1 MVFFLKFSKKNPVKL
16 LRQEQMDTMKN
27 NEERLKKQVREL
39 TTENKKNSADL
50 KVSQE
55 AVTELN
61 RQLANYEKDKQC
73 LVVSVFSVTM
83 CIVENQKYT

>member
-1 MVFFLKFSKKNPVKL
+1 MKL

-73 LVVSVFSVTM
+73 LAVSVFSVKM

>member
-1 MVFFLKFSKKNPVKL
+1 MKL

-73 LVVSVFSVTM
+73 LIVSVFSVTM
-83 CIVENQKYT
+83 CIVENQRYT

>member
-1 MVFFLKFSKKNPVKL
+1 MKL

>member
-1 MVFFLKFSKKNPVKL
+1 MKL

-83 CIVENQKYT
+83 CIVENQRYT

>member
-1 MVFFLKFSKKNPVKL
+1 MKPS
-16 LRQEQMDTMKN
+16 RQEQMETMKN

-39 TTENKKNSADL
+39 TTENKKYSADL

-55 AVTELN
+55 TVTELS

-73 LVVSVFSVTM
+73 LTVRVLSITVLFYKSE
-83 CIVENQKYT
+83 I

>member
-1 MVFFLKFSKKNPVKL
+1 
-16 LRQEQMDTMKN
+16 MKN

-39 TTENKKNSADL
+39 TTENKKNSTDL
-50 KVSQE
+50 NASQE

-73 LVVSVFSVTM
+73 LVVSIYGVTV
-83 CIVENQKYT
+83 CIV

>member
-1 MVFFLKFSKKNPVKL
+1 M
-16 LRQEQMDTMKN
+16 ETMKN

-39 TTENKKNSADL
+39 TTENKKCSGDL

-55 AVTELN
+55 TVTELN

-73 LVVSVFSVTM
+73 LIVSVLSV
-83 CIVENQKYT
+83 IVYNQYIV